1 MQFAAIVYICNSYSV
16 FHILSLLSKPL
27 TFHLIMASGPRPRTL
42 PSKAG
47 PGLGRARDGNS
58 HAEPPWGS
66 GTDQSVARSK
76 PRVASVRV
84 QYEYPVSCGPR
95 LPLTDGGGFA
105 TKSRPTLATPLIV
118 ARQAPLSMGFSRQEL
133 WSGLSFPSP
142 GDLPDPEI
150 KPRSPALQADL
161 LPTELLGKPSERTR
175 VKMWYR
181 AKNQPEEAT
190 GVSVVSHRS
199 HGLVLASG
207 TSELWI
213 Y

>member
-1 MQFAAIVYICNSYSV
+1 
-16 FHILSLLSKPL
+16 
-27 TFHLIMASGPRPRTL
+27 MASGLRPRTL

-47 PGLGRARDGNS
+47 PRLGRARDRSS
-58 HAEPPWGS
+58 HAGPTWGP

-84 QYEYPVSCGPR
+84 QYGYPVSCRPR
-95 LPLTDGGGFA
+95 LPLRDGGGLA

-118 ARQAPLSMGFSRQEL
+118 ARQAPLSMGFSRQER

-142 GDLPDPEI
+142 GDLPNPEI

-161 LPTELLGKPSERTR
+161 LPTELLGKPSEN

-181 AKNQPEEAT
+181 TKNQPEEAM
-190 GVSVVSHRS
+190 GVRVVSHRS

-207 TSELWI
+207 TLELWT

>member
-1 MQFAAIVYICNSYSV
+1 M
-16 FHILSLLSKPL
+16 
-27 TFHLIMASGPRPRTL
+27 
-42 PSKAG
+42 
-47 PGLGRARDGNS
+47 
-58 HAEPPWGS
+58 
-66 GTDQSVARSK
+66 
-76 PRVASVRV
+76 
-84 QYEYPVSCGPR
+84 SCGPR
-95 LPLTDGGGFA
+95 LPLRDGGGLA
-105 TKSRPTLATPLIV
+105 TKSHPTLATPLIV

-161 LPTELLGKPSERTR
+161 LQTELPGKCSERTR

-181 AKNQPEEAT
+181 VKNQPEEAT
-190 GVSVVSHRS
+190 GVRVVSHRS

-207 TSELWI
+207 TLELWT